1 MIVDSG
7 KFALPRVIDSV
18 VPPLLPLLPLLLL
31 LLQAASVATP
41 RIAAA
46 ASAT

>member
-7 KFALPRVIDSV
+7 KFALPMVIDSLLPPLP
-18 VPPLLPLLPLLLL
+18 PPLLFLL
-31 LLQAASVATP
+31 LLQAANVATP